1 METIETIFENYKAA
15 YSEETPRAEE
25 QKATFSAFNSVLE
38 ETLSDESGKDYRR
51 QRELFDSV
59 VSYARASEKA
69 GFVAGFKMAVNLMR
83 ECAL

>member
-25 QKATFSAFNSVLE
+25 QEATFSAFNSVLE
-38 ETLSDESGKDYRR
+38 EALPDESGKDYRR

-59 VSYARASEKA
+59 VSYARASER
-69 GFVAGFKMAVNLMR
+69 L
-83 ECAL
+83 ALLSASRWR